1 MVVYFN
7 GEYMEKAQVSISPDD
22 RGFLFADGVYEVI
35 RVYRGRLFE
44 AAAHMARLKRSL
56 GNIKMDYS
64 GTDSLPDVGLK
75 LIELNNLEEPE
86 SYFYI
91 QVTRG
96 AAPRF
101 HGFPPRVTKPTVYAA
116 MTPIAS
122 SGGKMPEGIAAITIS
137 DSRWGRCDIKSVSLL
152 PNVLAFQQAAD
163 NDAEEVLFLRDGVV
177 TEGSHNSIFA
187 VFNGIVTTAPLS
199 NAILPGI
206 TRAAVLRLCGDLG
219 LEIDESPI
227 PEERI
232 FDGEEWFIS
241 GTGSEVT
248 PITRING
255 RLVRD
260 GSPGPIT
267 RRLYNAFYKY
277 IQESI

>member
-1 MVVYFN
+1 MIVYFN
-7 GEYMEKAQVSISPDD
+7 GEYTEKARVSISPDD

-35 RVYRGRLFE
+35 RVYKGRLFE
-44 AAAHMARLKRSL
+44 AMAHVNRLKRSL
-56 GNIKMDYS
+56 GCIRIDFS
-64 GTDSLPDVGLK
+64 GSDSLPDIGLK
-75 LIELNNLEEPE
+75 LIELNNLNE
-86 SYFYI
+86 SEALFYI
-91 QVTRG
+91 QITRG
-96 AAPRF
+96 AARRY
-101 HGFPPRVTKPTVYAA
+101 HGFPPSETKPTVYAA
-116 MTPIAS
+116 MTPIAAT
-122 SGGKMPEGIAAITIS
+122 GGEMPDGIAAITVS

-163 NDAEEVLFLRDGVV
+163 NGAEEVLFLRDGVV

-187 VFNGIVTTAPLS
+187 VVNGIVTTAPLS

-206 TRAAVLRLCGDLG
+206 TRAVVLRLCGNLG
-219 LEIDESPI
+219 LEIDESAI

-255 RLVRD
+255 RPVGD

-267 RRLYNAFYKY
+267 QRLYKAFYKY
-277 IQESI
+277 VQESI